1 MSPREVVIV
10 GYGMAGARLADEIR
24 RRDPIAER
32 VRLTVLGAEKHA
44 AYNRVLLSAVVGL
57 LMLVVCAF
65 RRWRESFWY
74 RPVSLWYGSL
84 PQ

>member
-32 VRLTVLGAEKHA
+32 VRLTVLGAEPH
-44 AYNRVLLSAVVGL
+44 
-57 LMLVVCAF
+57 
-65 RRWRESFWY
+65 
-74 RPVSLWYGSL
+74 P
-84 PQ
+84 PT